1 MNHIMM
7 RMNIIP
13 VLTVRMFVGMNRHNA
28 ISVFIRGL
36 LIIFVTDI
44 QKIHVLIMQ
53 QYIVK
58 EGNMYGVRNSKNGNM
73 TDEAGTDR

>member
-1 MNHIMM
+1 MK
-7 RMNIIP
+7 MNII
-13 VLTVRMFVGMNRHNA
+13 LTPMAQMLDGMSHHNDIYA
-28 ISVFIRGL
+28 FIRGL